1 MINKISSSS
10 VNNRQP
16 LSQTQNQPQFKGG
29 FESGIGMVLGG
40 VQYLEQNPMMNV
52 AVLDVTTAIGPR
64 TIVEGQTNPY
74 AGFEAFRRESSGL
87 IINCMIPGV
96 IVLGI
101 AKALQGPIMGGKS
114 TMAGSWANEDTIKMV
129 AKYRQEAEA
138 AGAGK
143 TAREISLDTVKRIL
157 KNMEGANGKEMVSF
171 DKIEEAKLD
180 SVANKIV
187 DEAER
192 LSNPNAPKGFSWSAI
207 KARRAAKKDSN
218 KAINEAFETI
228 VKETYSTENIRIN
241 GFKGKDG
248 VSYFSQG
255 LKSILENTPKIL
267 HEITSG
273 KHASIE
279 EFTKKSIKLVNW
291 KGALGLGAVVIP
303 LAIAAQPLNRW
314 LTEKSS
320 GKKGAPI
327 YKDFGDTQ
335 NIELSKDEKSALFR
349 QKIISIGSIVGVSL
363 LSMMKLP
370 SMSML
375 KGLVQFEKLFPTMDQ
390 ARLVS
395 TATFAS
401 RMGAS
406 QDKNDLRE
414 ATVRDIATF
423 SSFYFLGDYV
433 AKGIASLV
441 QKLHPEVEL
450 INVLKERKEGANIFQ
465 KFGHWAKNTALKSS
479 DELAT
484 KKLKNIRAAC
494 QLGNIAFS
502 LIALGIVIP
511 KIYRGKTD
519 SEREKEL
526 QQKGVDPNQINKYYH
541 HLLKNN
547 PNFASK
553 NNTYNAFF
561 TSK

>member
-1 MINKISSSS
+1 
-10 VNNRQP
+10 
-16 LSQTQNQPQFKGG
+16 
-29 FESGIGMVLGG
+29 MVLSG

-52 AVLDVTTAIGPR
+52 AVLDVSTAIAPR
-64 TIVEGQTNPY
+64 TVVEGQTNPY

-96 IVLGI
+96 IVLGL

-129 AKYRQEAEA
+129 TKYHQEATA

-157 KNMEGANGKEMVSF
+157 KNMEGANGKTMVSF
-171 DKIEEAKLD
+171 DKIEDAKLD

-228 VKETYSTENIRIN
+228 VKETYATENIRIN
-241 GFKGKDG
+241 GFKGKKG
-248 VSYFSQG
+248 VEYFSQG

-279 EFTKKSIKLVNW
+279 EFTKKSIRLVNW
-291 KGALGLGAVVIP
+291 KGALGIGVIIP
-303 LAIAAQPLNRW
+303 LAIGAQPLNRW

-335 NIELSKDEKSALFR
+335 NIELSKDEKAALFR
-349 QKIISIGSIVGVSL
+349 QKLISISSMVGVAM

-375 KGLVQFEKLFPTMDQ
+375 KGLAQFKGVFPSMDQ

-450 INVLKERKEGANIFQ
+450 INVLKERKEGANVFQ

-526 QQKGVDPNQINKYYH
+526 KSKGVDQAKIDQYYH
-541 HLLKNN
+541 HLMKNN

-553 NNTYNAFF
+553 GNAYQAFF

>member
-1 MINKISSSS
+1 
-10 VNNRQP
+10 
-16 LSQTQNQPQFKGG
+16 
-29 FESGIGMVLGG
+29 
-40 VQYLEQNPMMNV
+40 
-52 AVLDVTTAIGPR
+52 
-64 TIVEGQTNPY
+64 
-74 AGFEAFRRESSGL
+74 
-87 IINCMIPGV
+87 
-96 IVLGI
+96 
-101 AKALQGPIMGGKS
+101 
-114 TMAGSWANEDTIKMV
+114 
-129 AKYRQEAEA
+129 
-138 AGAGK
+138 
-143 TAREISLDTVKRIL
+143 
-157 KNMEGANGKEMVSF
+157 
-171 DKIEEAKLD
+171 
-180 SVANKIV
+180 
-187 DEAER
+187 
-192 LSNPNAPKGFSWSAI
+192 
-207 KARRAAKKDSN
+207 
-218 KAINEAFETI
+218 
-228 VKETYSTENIRIN
+228 
-241 GFKGKDG
+241 
-248 VSYFSQG
+248 
-255 LKSILENTPKIL
+255 L

-279 EFTKKSIKLVNW
+279 EFTKKATNLINW
-291 KGALGLGAVVIP
+291 KGALGLGVIIP
-303 LAIAAQPLNRW
+303 LAIAAQPINRW

-335 NIELSKDEKSALFR
+335 NIELSKEEKSALAR
-349 QKIISIGSIVGVSL
+349 QKLVSIGSMVGVAM

-375 KGLVQFEKLFPTMDQ
+375 KGLAQFKGIFPSMDQ

-401 RMGAS
+401 RMAAS

-433 AKGIASLV
+433 AKGIATAV
-441 QKLHPEVEL
+441 QKVNPDIKL
-450 INVLKERKEGANIFQ
+450 INVLKEQKSDANVFK
-465 KFGHWAKNTALKSS
+465 KFGHWAKHTALKSS

-484 KKLKNIRAAC
+484 KKLRNIRAAC

-519 SEREKEL
+519 AEREKEL
-526 QQKGVDPNQINKYYH
+526 KKIGVDQVKIDKYYH
-541 HLLKNN
+541 HLVKNN

-553 NNTYNAFF
+553 TNAYNAFF